1 MSTSTLYAPV
11 DGTNNEINDDFSDE
25 IETEKVTSVGA
36 TQPAA
41 LTSWCKLLVMLFLAF
56 GIGVSAGW
64 FLGTRDLA
72 SVPVLLPISSCDQ
85 ENAAVSYNF
94 LTTTRGKEVL
104 EELEH
109 TLDSDG
115 PKEVLAHLAKLM
127 EDDSQI
133 AASCHPLAHRVGR
146 KALQNLGFEAAFG
159 NLPGTDDDA
168 ILRTC
173 NAAYMHGIIE
183 HYLAEEENL
192 SNSVIFVEANLCNKL
207 TPPKGI
213 LASNKWEC
221 EHGIGHGVVQH
232 VRAKKDKETL
242 VDALTYCKNTTVDT
256 ETCQN
261 GVWMDHFASTRMTNT
276 MLEPESLKICN
287 DFSAESI
294 DAWDCLIYAPTE
306 YLLHNPRDYAGAIQ
320 FCHDGLQDPT
330 SCVQGVGS
338 QAGKENML
346 NFMPVETAC
355 LSTGDYLQNL
365 CFIAALDYY
374 KMSSGLNQIPTSL
387 CRNLHHF
394 KNLCLGRT

>member
-1 MSTSTLYAPV
+1 MSTPTLYAPV
-11 DGTNNEINDDFSDE
+11 DGTSEEINDDFSDE
-25 IETEKVTSVGA
+25 IETEKVTIVDVTRPGA
-36 TQPAA
+36 S
-41 LTSWCKLLVMLFLAF
+41 TSWWKLLVLLFFAF
-56 GIGVSAGW
+56 AVGVAAGW

-72 SVPVLLPISSCDQ
+72 SVPVLLPISSSDQ

-109 TLDSDG
+109 TLDVDG
-115 PKEVLAHLAKLM
+115 PKAFLEHLAKLM
-127 EDDSQI
+127 KEDSQI
-133 AASCHPLAHRVGR
+133 AASCHPLAHGVGR
-146 KALQNLGFEAAFG
+146 KAFQNLGFEAAFG
-159 NLPGTDDDA
+159 SLPGTDDDA

-183 HYLAEEENL
+183 HYLAAEKNL
-192 SNSVIFVEANLCNKL
+192 SNSVILVEKTLCNKL
-207 TPPKGI
+207 TPPKGM

-221 EHGIGHGVVQH
+221 EHGIGHGIVQH
-232 VRAKKDKETL
+232 VRAQKDKETL
-242 VDALTYCKNTTVDT
+242 VDALTYCKNTSVDT

-287 DFSAESI
+287 DFSGASI
-294 DAWDCLIYAPTE
+294 DSWDCLIYAPTE

-320 FCHDGLQDPT
+320 FCRDGLQDPT
-330 SCVQGVGS
+330 VCVQGVGS

-355 LSTGDYLQNL
+355 LSAGDNLQNL
-365 CFIAALDYY
+365 CVIAALDYY
-374 KMSSGLNQIPTSL
+374 KMSTGLNQIPKSL
-387 CRNLHHF
+387 CHNLDYF
-394 KNLCLGRT
+394 KSLCLGRT